1 MNSYISILGLYS
13 WDPTLFDK
21 MELPDGIDR
30 QTVIDEILLR
40 CADLEVIYPNA
51 EFMKEMIGHWS
62 KVKEYSF
69 SKMYETTQLVYNPIW
84 NKDGTVI
91 EEAESANNGTNIN
104 SVKGFN
110 SDSWSEAL
118 KSQSNAAGSGKTK
131 RTEQGNIGVTTTQQM
146 IREERDISDFS
157 IYAYIADSFKD
168 EFCILI
174 Y

>member
-1 MNSYISILGLYS
+1 MNSYISILGLYQY
-13 WDPTLFDK
+13 DQTLFDDL
-21 MELPDGIDR
+21 MLPDGVDKHL
-30 QTVIDEILLR
+30 VIDEILLR
-40 CADLEVIYPNA
+40 CADLELIYPDWN
-51 EFMKEMIGHWS
+51 FMKYAIEHWS
-62 KVKEYSF
+62 KVKAYSF
-69 SKMYETTQLVYNPIW
+69 QKMYDTTQLNYNPIW

-91 EEAESANNGTNIN
+91 EEAESKNDGTNIN

-110 SDSWSEAL
+110 SDSWAESL

-146 IREERDISDFS
+146 IREERDISEFS

-168 EFCILI
+168 EFCILV